1 LNVKLGHLSSGIL
14 TLLGV
19 LISGGLLTIAWRL
32 IQSKKQ
38 NEEKKENVLVRG
50 TDGRLWVRGTDGRL
64 WLEHPFGTRDYIDQ
78 EVAAFQAID
87 TQNVLVLGNDGNL
100 WLEHPPWV
108 RPGRIPSREQVDATA
123 SAFQAIDTQNVLV
136 LGNDGNLWLEHP
148 PFGTVPPSRDYI
160 DQEVAAFQAIDTQ
173 NVLVRG
179 NDGNLWLEHP
189 PWVRRGEIPN
199 REPVYQDFP
208 ITGKARRT
216 RPCTDHGRWP
226 TAPSGSGRAFEANR

>member
-1 LNVKLGHLSSGIL
+1 MKLGYLSSGIL

-19 LISGGLLTIAWRL
+19 LISGGFLTIAWRL

-50 TDGRLWVRGTDGRL
+50 TDGRLW
-64 WLEHPFGTRDYIDQ
+64 LEHPFGTRDYIDQ
-78 EVAAFQAID
+78 EVASFQAID
-87 TQNVLVLGNDGNL
+87 MQNVLVLGNDGNL

-148 PFGTVPPSRDYI
+148 PFGDVPPSREQVD
-160 DQEVAAFQAIDTQ
+160 ATASAFQAIDTQ
-173 NVLVRG
+173 NRILMIVVRS
-179 NDGNLWLEHP
+179 
-189 PWVRRGEIPN
+189 
-199 REPVYQDFP
+199 
-208 ITGKARRT
+208 A
-216 RPCTDHGRWP
+216 
-226 TAPSGSGRAFEANR
+226 GRAPI